1 VAEVSFCL
9 LLFVCFVCVVLP
21 PSFLLFYSPQCPLP
35 PAGPPITMDELNLTE
50 EDILALQEFDQFLA
64 LDMQQQQQQQ
74 QPQSPQSPQPAA
86 AAAAQPSTQTDPS
99 DPAPGVKSAF
109 VEYLATQQSHVKQTA
124 AGWATAKGA
133 LFETRLFSLATQTT
147 THETFLV
154 EISEFGLTIHHKLN
168 GLVLRSFP
176 IRNIQRSF
184 PFSFFLS
191 FSCLFFTD
199 FFFHFQDALCC
210 E

>member
-1 VAEVSFCL
+1 MWLRSAFVCCCL
-9 LLFVCFVCVVLP
+9 FCFVCVVHPP
-21 PSFLLFYSPQCPLP
+21 PSILLFFSPQCPLP

-64 LDMQQQQQQQ
+64 LDMQQQQ

-184 PFSFFLS
+184 PFFLFSFFLLS
-191 FSCLFFTD
+191 LL
-199 FFFHFQDALCC
+199 H
-210 E
+210 

>member
-1 VAEVSFCL
+1 
-9 LLFVCFVCVVLP
+9 
-21 PSFLLFYSPQCPLP
+21 
-35 PAGPPITMDELNLTE
+35 MDELNLTE

-64 LDMQQQQQQQ
+64 LDMQQHQ
-74 QPQSPQSPQPAA
+74 QPQSPQSPAA
-86 AAAAQPSTQTDPS
+86 TPPSAQTGPS

-147 THETFLV
+147 TQEAFLV

-176 IRNIQRSF
+176 IRNIQRSVSQSNF
-184 PFSFFLS
+184 LFLFSSL
-191 FSCLFFTD
+191 LFFNDLLPSGCT
-199 FFFHFQDALCC
+199 LL
-210 E
+210 